1 MDFSLLD
8 LPGYL
13 PDYEMLELFNYA
25 KEKESNIFLD
35 HINSSPQSFGKFLD
49 DLSDHQVEVDELN
62 QLLYRIANEDEF
74 FDVTIEL
81 RDWLRNHAVRHSE
94 LLAAF
99 SMKHPELHTD

>member
-62 QLLYRIANEDEF
+62 ALLFGIANDEKF
-74 FDVTIEL
+74 FDVAIQL
-81 RDWLRNHAVRHSE
+81 RDWLRSHAVRYSE
-94 LLAAF
+94 VVAAF
-99 SMKHPELHTD
+99 NLKRPSHTD